1 MRALKEGKFIV
12 VNHVSETEETTSSY
26 ELAESLL
33 FNLRK
38 NQFTW
43 SGSPHNFESFML
55 RKLGFSSPDILS
67 KTSNGTCTVW
77 KTANVTLT
85 YTQRLKPY
93 WLREKW
99 YMYNL
104 RESRF
109 AKFAKNLYN
118 LAQMKAPPL
127 LQMKQFTSHD
137 TPGQEADDQQEEE
150 LNLMADEK
158 SDSDAKDGG
167 TSCFLNSFQ
176 TTTDSNY

>member
-77 KTANVTLT
+77 KTANVTFNLYSKSKT
-85 YTQRLKPY
+85 LLVKGKVVHVQSTRKS
-93 WLREKW
+93 LRQICEEPIQLGIDESTAITS
-99 YMYNL
+99 NQVVH
-104 RESRF
+104 ESRH
-109 AKFAKNLYN
+109 
-118 LAQMKAPPL
+118 PW
-127 LQMKQFTSHD
+127 TRSR
-137 TPGQEADDQQEEE
+137 
-150 LNLMADEK
+150 
-158 SDSDAKDGG
+158 
-167 TSCFLNSFQ
+167 
-176 TTTDSNY
+176 